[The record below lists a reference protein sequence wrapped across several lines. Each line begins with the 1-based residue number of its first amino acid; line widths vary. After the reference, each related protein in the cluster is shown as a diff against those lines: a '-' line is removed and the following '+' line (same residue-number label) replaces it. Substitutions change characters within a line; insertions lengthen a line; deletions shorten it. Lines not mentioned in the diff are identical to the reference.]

1 MSGEQKKA
9 VEKQLAEAAKL
20 RIDLT
25 LRPNNTFTL
34 SFNPPADMKGMQKMT
49 VEGKWLQKGSAVTL
63 TATRQNGK
71 PVPAKEQQPQTMTI
85 VSGGKT
91 MRWSQ
96 GKDPRQGTIVFT
108 RTK

>member
-1 MSGEQKKA
+1 MTGDQKKA
-9 VEKQLAEAAKL
+9 VEQQLAEAGKL
-20 RIDLT
+20 TISLT

-34 SFNPPADMKGMQKMT
+34 SFNPPAGMAGAQKMT
-49 VEGKWLQKGSAVTL
+49 VEGKWLQKGTTVTL

-71 PVPAKEQQPQTMTI
+71 AVPAKDQQPQTMT
-85 VSGGKT
+85 VASGGKT

-108 RTK
+108 RQK